1 MKDTN
6 NQSGLNSLW
15 TESLTRNLHP
25 DSNALVDHLRIVHHK
40 HTGFTEACAS
50 SCRDKAGRNSYE
62 WLAEIVPNN
71 KGLRVLDLAC
81 GSGTLL
87 KILSDRNQNLNLKG
101 IDMCPEELKLAKNLL
116 INSGVNLIESK
127 AQNLKAIKD
136 NSIDIVLCHWALTLM
151 DPIAPVLNEVRRVL
165 TSEGRFAAL
174 VDGPMNVVPSY
185 KEVHDLIYSYVKK
198 EIPSYGKI
206 DLGDP
211 RIRGTES
218 LSNLAH
224 KIFPE
229 ANVTIETNVVT
240 IKGPVVQV
248 AEIAAGF
255 FYAAFVL
262 KPDKRKLMITS
273 LSKILA
279 ISKESTD
286 AEKQGQFSMPI
297 NRLLVEPYIK

>member
-1 MKDTN
+1 MKDIN
-6 NQSGLNSLW
+6 NQNGLNSPW
-15 TESLTRNLHP
+15 IDSLTRNLHP
-25 DSNALVDHLRIVHHK
+25 DSNSLVDHLRIVHQK
-40 HTGFTEACAS
+40 HAGFTEACAS
-50 SCRDKAGRNSYE
+50 LCRDKTGRNSYE

-87 KILSDRNQNLNLKG
+87 KILFDRNQNLNLKG

-116 INSGVNLIESK
+116 NNSGVNLIESK
-127 AQNLKAIKD
+127 AQNLTAIND
-136 NSIDIVLCHWALTLM
+136 NSVDIVLCHWALTLM

-174 VDGPMNVVPSY
+174 VDGPMNAVSSY
-185 KEVHDLIYSYVKK
+185 KEVHDLIYSYVQK
-198 EIPSYGKI
+198 EIPSYGEI
-206 DLGDP
+206 DLGDA

-224 KIFPE
+224 KAFPE
-229 ANVTIETNVVT
+229 ANVTIETNVVS
-240 IKGPVVQV
+240 IQGPVIQV

-262 KPDKRKLMITS
+262 KPDRRKSMITS

-279 ISKESTD
+279 ISKESAD
-286 AEKQGQFSMPI
+286 GQEQGQFSMPI
-297 NRLLVEPYIK
+297 NRLIVEPYII